1 MMTNDYN
8 AADDFDTTGPMELEE
23 YACILR
29 EIEEQPRW
37 RANADKEMDYVDGN
51 QLDSDLLRRQQAI
64 GIPPAIEDLMG
75 PAIRALTGYEEATR
89 TDWQVTPD
97 AGPSGQDVADALG
110 YQLNQAE
117 RQSKADAACGAA
129 FRPMAAVGV
138 GFVEVSKESDPF
150 LYPYR
155 CTAVHRN
162 ECHWDMA
169 GGEADPLLDKAR
181 WFKRSRW
188 LRPDRIMAAF
198 PKKKDLI
205 RECGRHGS
213 QWRGDF
219 SSTVM
224 ADGGGSTGLQ
234 NTWDQPRGWTIEEA
248 RWYDPTRKEL
258 CLTELWYRR
267 WVQVAVLTS
276 PDGRVVEFDENNRT
290 HLYAVTTG
298 VSKVT
303 MATVARVRMSYWLGP
318 HRLHDG
324 PSPYTHRYF
333 PYVPFVAFREDRT
346 GVPYGYARSMIYQQ
360 DSVNSGTG
368 KLRWGMSVV
377 RTERTKGAV
386 MMTDAQFRQQI
397 ARPDADIVLD
407 PEHMAHPGA
416 TFKVHRDFQLND
428 QQFQLLQDA
437 RQAIERVSVI
447 TSGFQGKS
455 GTATSGVQEMTQVE
469 QTNQS
474 LGTLMGNY
482 KVSRTRVGELLAAL
496 IAADWGS
503 KQQTITI
510 EGQDGVTEDR
520 VIVLNKP
527 EVDPVTGLAYLSND
541 LMRTMLKV
549 SLSDVPSSSSYRAH
563 QLRTL
568 GETTKSLPPEYQA
581 AVLPFMVA
589 LMDMPFKR
597 DVVRAIR
604 AVSQQETPEAIE
616 KRIKEEIQ
624 KALVAAGHE
633 LKVREL
639 DMKERVS
646 EAQIQKMMAEAV
658 QVGVQ
663 AAFSA
668 MQGGAQVAQM
678 PQIAPIADAIMQ
690 SAGYRRPNPGGDDP
704 NYPTGPAPIPVQPGP
719 APLPHGVQQNT
730 SPTFPPVPQAPEQG
744 MEGIETPT
752 TADNL
757 ESVSA

>member
-1 MMTNDYN
+1 
-8 AADDFDTTGPMELEE
+8 
-23 YACILR
+23 
-29 EIEEQPRW
+29 
-37 RANADKEMDYVDGN
+37 
-51 QLDSDLLRRQQAI
+51 
-64 GIPPAIEDLMG
+64 
-75 PAIRALTGYEEATR
+75 
-89 TDWQVTPD
+89 
-97 AGPSGQDVADALG
+97 
-110 YQLNQAE
+110 
-117 RQSKADAACGAA
+117 
-129 FRPMAAVGV
+129 
-138 GFVEVSKESDPF
+138 
-150 LYPYR
+150 
-155 CTAVHRN
+155 
-162 ECHWDMA
+162 
-169 GGEADPLLDKAR
+169 
-181 WFKRSRW
+181 
-188 LRPDRIMAAF
+188 
-198 PKKKDLI
+198 
-205 RECGRHGS
+205 
-213 QWRGDF
+213 
-219 SSTVM
+219 
-224 ADGGGSTGLQ
+224 
-234 NTWDQPRGWTIEEA
+234 
-248 RWYDPTRKEL
+248 
-258 CLTELWYRR
+258 
-267 WVQVAVLTS
+267 
-276 PDGRVVEFDENNRT
+276 
-290 HLYAVTTG
+290 
-298 VSKVT
+298 
-303 MATVARVRMSYWLGP
+303 
-318 HRLHDG
+318 
-324 PSPYTHRYF
+324 
-333 PYVPFVAFREDRT
+333 
-346 GVPYGYARSMIYQQ
+346 MIYQQ

-386 MMTDAQFRQQI
+386 AMTDAQFRQQI

-407 PEHMAHPGA
+407 PEHMARQGA

-455 GTATSGVQEMTQVE
+455 GTATSGVQEQTQVD

-482 KVSRTRVGELLAAL
+482 KVARTRVGELLMAL
-496 IAADWGS
+496 IVADWGS
-503 KQQTITI
+503 KQQTVTI

-527 EVDPVTGLAYLSND
+527 EVDPVTGMAYLSND

-568 GETTKSLPPEYQA
+568 GETTKSLPPDYQA

-624 KALVAAGHE
+624 KALVAAGHD
-633 LKVREL
+633 LKAREL
-639 DMKERVS
+639 DMKERKT
-646 EAQIQKMMAEAV
+646 EAEIKQIMAQAV

-690 SAGYRRPNPGGDDP
+690 SAGYKKPTPGGDDP
-704 NYPTGPAPIPVQPGP
+704 NYPTGPAPIPVEPGP
-719 APLPHGVQQNT
+719 TPLPPGVQQNT

-744 MEGIETPT
+744 MQGIETPT

-757 ESVSA
+757 QGA

>member
-1 MMTNDYN
+1 MMTY
-8 AADDFDTTGPMELEE
+8 DDNTTTDEHDSTGPMELEE
-23 YACILR
+23 YTCILR

-37 RANADKEMDYVDGN
+37 RTSADKEMDYVDGN

-75 PAIRALTGYEEATR
+75 PAIRALTGYEESTR
-89 TDWQVTPD
+89 TDWRVSPD
-97 AGPSGQDVADALG
+97 AGPSGQDVADALN

-117 RQSKADAACGAA
+117 KQSKADAACGAA

-162 ECHWDMA
+162 ECHWDMT
-169 GGEADPLLDKAR
+169 GGDADPLLDKAR

-188 LRPDRIMAAF
+188 LRPGRIMAAF
-198 PKKKDLI
+198 PKHKDLI
-205 RECGRHGS
+205 RMCGRTGS
-213 QWRGDF
+213 QWWGDQN
-219 SSTVM
+219 SL
-224 ADGGGSTGLQ
+224 AALDGGASTGLH
-234 NTWDQPRGWTIEEA
+234 NTWNEARGWSIEES
-248 RWYDPTRKEL
+248 RWYDPTRRDL
-258 CLTELWYRR
+258 CLSELWYRR
-267 WVQVAVLTS
+267 WEQAAVLTS
-276 PDGRVVEFDENNRT
+276 PDGRVVEFDENNPA
-290 HLYAVTTG
+290 HLYAMTSG
-298 VSKVT
+298 ASKVT
-303 MATVARVRMSYWLGP
+303 MATIARVRMSYWLGP

-333 PYVPFVAFREDRT
+333 PYVPFIAFREDRT

-386 MMTDAQFRQQI
+386 EMTDAQFRQQI
-397 ARPDADIVLD
+397 ARPDADIVLNAD
-407 PEHMAHPGA
+407 HMARPGA

-437 RQAIERVSVI
+437 RLAIERVSVI

-455 GTATSGVQEMTQVE
+455 GTATSGVQEQ
-469 QTNQS
+469 
-474 LGTLMGNY
+474 
-482 KVSRTRVGELLAAL
+482 TRVGELLLAL
-496 IAADWGS
+496 IVADWGS
-503 KQQTITI
+503 KQQTVTI
-510 EGQDGVTEDR
+510 EGEDGVTECR
-520 VIVLNKP
+520 VIHLNKP
-527 EVDPVTGLAYLSND
+527 EVDPDTGLAYLSND

-549 SLSDVPSSSSYRAH
+549 GLSDVPSSTTYRAG
-563 QLRTL
+563 QLRVM

-581 AVLPFMVA
+581 AILPFMVS
-589 LMDMPFKR
+589 LMDVPFKR

-604 AVSQQETPEAIE
+604 AVSSQETPEAIE
-616 KRIKEEIQ
+616 ARIKDEVQ
-624 KALVAAGHE
+624 KALVAAGND
-633 LKVREL
+633 LKAREL
-639 DMKERVS
+639 DIKERKTDA
-646 EAQIQKMMAEAV
+646 EIRQIMAQAV
-658 QVGVQ
+658 QTGVQ

-690 SAGYRRPNPGGDDP
+690 SAGYQKPTPGGDDP
-704 NYPTGPAPIPVQPGP
+704 NYPTGAAAVPVEPGP
-719 APLPHGVQQNT
+719 TPLPPGVHRNT

-744 MEGIETPT
+744 MQGIETPT
-752 TADNL
+752 TADNF
-757 ESVSA
+757 EGAAA

>member
-8 AADDFDTTGPMELEE
+8 AADDFDATGPMELEE

-117 RQSKADAACGAA
+117 KQSKADAACGAA

-155 CTAVHRN
+155 STAVHRN

-234 NTWDQPRGWTIEEA
+234 NAWDQPRGWTIEEA

-324 PSPYTHRYF
+324 PSPYSHRFF

-360 DSVNSGTG
+360 DSVNSGSA

-386 MMTDAQFRQQI
+386 AMSDAQFRQQI

-416 TFKVHRDFQLND
+416 TFKVHRDFQLNN

-482 KVSRTRVGELLAAL
+482 KVARTRVGELLMAL
-496 IAADWGS
+496 IVADWGS
-503 KQQTITI
+503 KQQTVTI

-520 VIVLNKP
+520 VIELNKP

-597 DVVRAIR
+597 DVVRAIL

-624 KALVAAGHE
+624 KALVAAGHD
-633 LKVREL
+633 LKSREL

-663 AAFSA
+663 SAFSA

-730 SPTFPPVPQAPEQG
+730 SPTFPPVPQSPEQG

-757 ESVSA
+757 QGA

>member
-1 MMTNDYN
+1 MMTTDQNT
-8 AADDFDTTGPMELEE
+8 DDHDPKGPMELGE

-29 EIEEQPRW
+29 EMEEQPRW
-37 RANADKEMDYVDGN
+37 RSKADKEMDYVDGN

-75 PAIRALTGYEEATR
+75 PAIRALTGYEESTR
-89 TDWQVTPD
+89 TDWRVSPD
-97 AGPSGQDVADALG
+97 AGPSGQDAADAMG

-117 RQSKADAACGAA
+117 KQSHADKACGAA
-129 FRPMAAVGV
+129 FRTQAAVGI
-138 GFVEVSKESDPF
+138 GWVEVGKESDPF

-162 ECHWDMA
+162 EIHWDMA
-169 GGEADPLLDKAR
+169 GGESDPLLDKAR
-181 WFKRSRW
+181 WLRRSRW
-188 LRPDRIMAAF
+188 LRPERIEAAF
-198 PKKKDLI
+198 PKHKALI
-205 RECGRHGS
+205 RECGRSGS
-213 QWRGDF
+213 QWRGDQN
-219 SSTVM
+219 STAM
-224 ADGGGSTGLQ
+224 MDGGASTGLQ
-234 NTWDQPRGWTIEEA
+234 NTWNDARGWTIEES

-258 CLTELWYRR
+258 CLAELWYRR
-267 WVQVAVLTS
+267 WEQAAVLTS
-276 PDGRVVEFDENNRT
+276 PDGRVVEFDENNRA
-290 HLYAVTTG
+290 HLYAVTSG

-324 PSPYTHRYF
+324 PSPYTHRFF
-333 PYVPFVAFREDRT
+333 PYVPFIAFREDRT

-377 RTERTKGAV
+377 RTERTEGAV
-386 MMTDAQFRQQI
+386 AMTDAQFRQQI
-397 ARPDADIVLD
+397 ARPDADIKLD
-407 PEHMAHPGA
+407 ADHMARAGA

-455 GTATSGVQEMTQVE
+455 GTATSGVQEQTQVE

-474 LGTLMGNY
+474 LGTLMGNFRHA
-482 KVSRTRVGELLAAL
+482 RTRVGELLLAM
-496 IAADWGS
+496 IVADWGS
-503 KQQTITI
+503 KQQTVVI
-510 EGQDGVTEDR
+510 EGQDGVTPDR
-520 VIVLNKP
+520 TIMLNKP
-527 EVDPVTGLAYLSND
+527 EVDPVTGMQYLSND

-549 SLSDVPSSSSYRAH
+549 GLSDVPSSTTYRAG
-563 QLRTL
+563 QLRVM

-581 AVLPFMVA
+581 AMLPFMVS
-589 LMDMPFKR
+589 LMDVPFKR
-597 DVVRAIR
+597 DVVQAIR
-604 AVSQQETPEAIE
+604 AVSAQETPEAIE
-616 KRIKEEIQ
+616 KRIKEEVQ

-633 LKVREL
+633 LKAREL
-639 DMKERVS
+639 DMKERKT
-646 EAQIQKMMAEAV
+646 EAEIQQIMAQAV
-658 QVGVQ
+658 QIGVQ

-690 SAGYRRPNPGGDDP
+690 GAGYVKPARGDDP
-704 NYPTGPAPIPVQPGP
+704 DFPTPAVPVAVPPGP
-719 APLPHGVQQNT
+719 GPMPGGVEQNT
-730 SPTFPPVPQAPEQG
+730 SPAFPPVAQAPEQG
-744 MEGIETPT
+744 MQGIETPAT
-752 TADNL
+752 SDNL
-757 ESVSA
+757 EVAEA

>member
-1 MMTNDYN
+1 MTTDTTNDHY
-8 AADDFDTTGPMELEE
+8 DFAGPMELEE
-23 YACILR
+23 YSGILR

-51 QLDSDLLRRQQAI
+51 QLDSELLRRQQAI

-89 TDWQVTPD
+89 TDWQVTPE
-97 AGPSGQDVADALG
+97 AGPSGQDAADAMG

-117 RQSKADAACGAA
+117 KQSKADAACGAA

-162 ECHWDMA
+162 ECHWDMS

-205 RECGRHGS
+205 RECGRSGS

-224 ADGGGSTGLQ
+224 ADGGASTGLQ
-234 NTWDQPRGWTIEEA
+234 NAWNEARGWSIEEA
-248 RWYDPTRKEL
+248 RWYDPMRKEL

-267 WVQVAVLTS
+267 WVQAAVLTS

-333 PYVPFVAFREDRT
+333 PYVPFIAFREDRT

-386 MMTDAQFRQQI
+386 DMTDAQFRQQI
-397 ARPDADIVLD
+397 ARPDADIILD
-407 PEHMAHPGA
+407 QDHMARQGA
-416 TFKVHRDFQLND
+416 VFKVHRDFQLND

-474 LGTLMGNY
+474 LGTLMGNF
-482 KVSRTRVGELLAAL
+482 KTARTRVGELLLAL
-496 IAADWGS
+496 IVADWGS
-503 KQQTITI
+503 KQKTITI
-510 EGQDGVTEDR
+510 EGQDGVTKDR

-527 EVDPVTGLAYLSND
+527 EVDPVTGVAYLSND

-549 SLSDVPSSSSYRAH
+549 SLSNVPSSSSYRAH

-624 KALVAAGHE
+624 KALVAAGHD
-633 LKVREL
+633 LKAREL
-639 DMKERVS
+639 DIQERKT
-646 EAQIQKMMAEAV
+646 EAEIKQIMAQAV
-658 QVGVQ
+658 QIGVQ

-690 SAGYRRPNPGGDDP
+690 SAGYQKPSPGGDDP
-704 NYPTGPAPIPVQPGP
+704 NYPTGAAPLPVAPGP
-719 APLPHGVQQNT
+719 APLPTGVQENT

-744 MEGIETPT
+744 MQGIETPT

-757 ESVSA
+757 EGVSA